1 MFGVQRSASCARR
14 TVLMISRFL
23 PVRLRRLL
31 GVKVSTRPPAYVL
44 IDQPG
49 QLAPLLAALDRV
61 DEVALD
67 TEADNMFHFKTR
79 VCLLQFLVGKEVF
92 LVDVLAGL
100 PLDGLWSRL
109 AKKHLVMHGSDFDL
123 RLLHDFCRF
132 RPKSIFDTMLA
143 AQLLNR
149 PRVGL
154 AGLLED
160 HFGVKLSKDSQKA
173 NWSRRPLTQKMLDYA
188 ALDVW
193 HLPALRDILT
203 RELSAKHRLGWLKQQ
218 CEAQIEAGLTGFAP
232 PDENDWRIGRSERLR
247 GPGLG
252 ALHAVWHWRQAQ
264 AERLDTPPFKVCGNQ
279 LLQQIAEAAEAGD
292 SAESILARVNLG
304 KRHPRLI
311 DSLASALRAGLARD
325 PKTLPRRRGRDPGHA
340 PLTPAEITLQD
351 RIKADRDQ
359 VAAKLALEPT
369 LIANRA
375 QLAQIARQPAKL
387 DEILLPWQADLLRSV
402 PSLKQ
407 P

>member
-1 MFGVQRSASCARR
+1 
-14 TVLMISRFL
+14 MISRFL
-23 PVRLRRLL
+23 PLRLRRLL
-31 GVKVSTRPPAYVL
+31 GVKVSSRPPAYSL

-61 DEVALD
+61 DEVSLD

-79 VCLLQFLVGKEVF
+79 VCLLQFLVGQEVF

-109 AKKHLVMHGSDFDL
+109 AQKHLVMHGSDFDL

-154 AGLLED
+154 ASLLED

-203 RELSAKHRLGWLKQQ
+203 RELAARKRLGWLEQQ
-218 CEAQIEAGLTGFAP
+218 CRAQIESGLTGFAP
-232 PDENDWRIGRSERLR
+232 PDENDWRIGHSERLR

-252 ALHAVWHWRQAQ
+252 VLHAIWHWRQEQ
-264 AERLDTPPFKVCGNQ
+264 AERLDTPPFKVCGNKL
-279 LLQQIAEAAEAGD
+279 LLQISEAAAAGESEA
-292 SAESILARVNLG
+292 AIVAQINLG

-311 DSLASALRAGLARD
+311 GSLAAAIKAGMARD
-325 PKTLPRRRGRDPGHA
+325 PQTLPRRRGRDPNHT
-340 PLTPAEITLQD
+340 PLSMAEVALQD

-359 VAAKLALEPT
+359 LASKLALEPT

-375 QLAQIARQPAKL
+375 QLAQIARRPSQL
-387 DEILLPWQADLLRSV
+387 DEILLPWQADLLRTV
-402 PSLKQ
+402 PSLQ
-407 P
+407 QG